1 MHYFTV
7 FLSSLSFFLI
17 NEIIFHFI
25 HETMN
30 CLLIKYNFRGKGNL
44 CFLLLRQSSYT
55 IQAVLS
61 KNDHINKA
69 MLKFATAYV
78 SFLNLLFC
86 INFIVLVSPRN
97 LLLMLREL

>member
-7 FLSSLSFFLI
+7 FLSSLSFFSYQRNHISLHTRNDELFI
-17 NEIIFHFI
+17 N
-25 HETMN
+25 
-30 CLLIKYNFRGKGNL
+30 YNYRGKGNL